1 MRESQVQSLV
11 WEDPTCHEATKPS
24 GHNSWACALEPSCCN
39 YWSPGALQPVVY
51 NVGSHA
57 AWTRIRTCLPQL
69 EKRPHSSKDQ
79 AQLKKRHPATKTDL
93 LFLGNSH
100 LTENPY
106 FYLLNSVILL
116 TIRIPRLKKSAF
128 SLALFDISRYWGR
141 GRLKGRRGDF
151 CYPDQVGIRQFV
163 HSAGER
169 KQSETVLVWGLP

>member
-1 MRESQVQSLV
+1 MKQLSLRATTPEPV
-11 WEDPTCHEATKPS
+11 LWSPAAATTEAQAPCSLWSAMWEAT
-24 GHNSWACALEPSCCN
+24 
-39 YWSPGALQPVVY
+39 
-51 NVGSHA
+51 A
-57 AWTRIRTCLPQL
+57 AWNRIRTCSPQL

-79 AQLKKRHPATKTDL
+79 AQLKKRHTATKTYL